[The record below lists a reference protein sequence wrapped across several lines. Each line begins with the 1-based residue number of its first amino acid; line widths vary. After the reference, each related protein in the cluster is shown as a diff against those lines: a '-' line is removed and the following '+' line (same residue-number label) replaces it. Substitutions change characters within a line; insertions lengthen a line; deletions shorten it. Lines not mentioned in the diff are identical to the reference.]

1 MPILIEAAVESLDA
15 ALAAAQGGAHRL
27 ELCTGLVHGG
37 TTPDVKL
44 LRACRSQLLIP
55 LFVLIRPRPGD
66 FVYTDAEHRA
76 MLEQIQR
83 AKAAGARG
91 IVSGELTNRGQPH
104 EQRTRALIDATRP
117 LPFTFHR
124 AFDECADQGTALESL
139 IRLRVSRV
147 LTSGG
152 AKTAPEGA
160 DKIRELVAQA
170 DGRIE
175 ILPGGGI
182 DASNVASL
190 VRTTGVREVH
200 FSVKTADKVE
210 RVVEVL

>member
-27 ELCTGLVHGG
+27 ELCTDLAHGG

-91 IVSGELTNRGQPH
+91 IVSGELTGRGTPN
-104 EQRTRALIDATRP
+104 EDRTRALIDAARP

-124 AFDECADQGTALESL
+124 AFDECADLLKALETL

-160 DKIRELVAQA
+160 NKIRELVAQA

-182 DASNVASL
+182 DASNVAGL

-210 RVVEVL
+210 KVVEVL